1 MNQLRQISIN
11 FSIITR
17 LKWMAVSI
25 YVWFVF
31 VFHLFCQHLIKLCA
45 FFGILITVLKNSLRG
60 YPLNG
65 CEFKVPESHRGVV
78 FQEDQRPLDENA
90 ERTYKVAGIFNE
102 FIYWNYDKQPSDND
116 KLKQALI
123 WNNLAEAVSSRK

>member
-1 MNQLRQISIN
+1 M
-11 FSIITR
+11 
-17 LKWMAVSI
+17 
-25 YVWFVF
+25 
-31 VFHLFCQHLIKLCA
+31 
-45 FFGILITVLKNSLRG
+45 ITVLKNSLRG

-65 CEFKVPESHRGVV
+65 CEFKVPESHCGVV
-78 FQEDQRPLDENA
+78 FQEDQRPLDETA
-90 ERTYKVAGIFNE
+90 ERTFKVAGIFNE